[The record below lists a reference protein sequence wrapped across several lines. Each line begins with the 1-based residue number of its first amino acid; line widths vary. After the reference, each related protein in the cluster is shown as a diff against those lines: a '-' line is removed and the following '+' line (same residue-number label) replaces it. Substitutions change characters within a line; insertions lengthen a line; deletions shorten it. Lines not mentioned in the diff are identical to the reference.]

1 MLSRLHSL
9 FRKQG
14 GGMSV
19 TDEKIIQLS
28 KSKIVVLL
36 LISIVFVWLGW
47 WMFSLD
53 AVQIQSQRR
62 FNSPEFIHGLGLVAI
77 ILFGLGMVV
86 AIIKF
91 FDKKPGLV
99 LNSQGIYDNGSG
111 VSAGFIPRSEITG
124 FGIWEFQK
132 QKLLIVLLEDPE
144 KYIEA
149 GNVFRRALNRA
160 NYKLCGSPIA
170 ITSNALKINLIRF
183 SKSATRI

>member
-1 MLSRLHSL
+1 
-9 FRKQG
+9 
-14 GGMSV
+14 MSV

-28 KSKIVVLL
+28 KSKILILL

-77 ILFGLGMVV
+77 LLFGLGMVV

-111 VSAGFIPRSEITG
+111 VSAGFIPWSEITG

-132 QKLLIVLLEDPE
+132 QKLLIVLLENPE
-144 KYIEA
+144 KYIEV

-170 ITSNALKINLIRF
+170 ITSNALKINFDTLLEISDTYLSRYGIA
-183 SKSATRI
+183 KGT